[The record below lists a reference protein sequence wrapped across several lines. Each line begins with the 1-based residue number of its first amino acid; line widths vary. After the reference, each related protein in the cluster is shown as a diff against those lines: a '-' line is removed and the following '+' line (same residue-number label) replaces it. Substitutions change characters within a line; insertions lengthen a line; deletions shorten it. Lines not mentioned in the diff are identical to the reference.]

1 MTESRHEG
9 LAWTAFFAAALA
21 PAGRRP
27 AGEDAPGPSGA
38 WPTSQP
44 AAFRTHTVEIKLAPS
59 EKEGSDIE
67 YKVAMKPGAG
77 LVYSWTAPEAP
88 ATELWSDFHG
98 HTVEAGK
105 TRTVLTY
112 RQEMTNVANGSF
124 TAPFEGVHGWYLQ
137 NQSLKPVTVKLTVSG
152 FYDLIPPGQVGNEGG
167 VLPVKD

>member
-1 MTESRHEG
+1 MTDSRLEG

-21 PAGRRP
+21 LPAAAQP
-27 AGEDAPGPSGA
+27 VKTPQAPPGVA
-38 WPTSQP
+38 YSQP
-44 AAFRTHTVEIKLAPS
+44 AAFRTHTVEIKLAAS

-98 HTVEAGK
+98 HTVETGK
-105 TRTVLTY
+105 PATVLTY
-112 RQEMTNVANGSF
+112 RQEMTNAANGSF